1 MKKFI
6 FLLIFVYCQISFA
19 RWEKTGWQSDP
30 PFFVAARDGDRMM
43 IIGLGP
49 YSPVSIIKVS
59 KDRGETWQNTTF
71 NYVND
76 GIVRADVLG
85 NTIILKVN
93 QYIPSIYYIST
104 DFGSTWIENF
114 PGMPENS
121 ELSDY
126 AIIGNKIIA
135 TLNGENGGPYISNDS
150 GITWTDIHNGLP
162 KGEIK
167 SVISIGEKA
176 ITQIDTSFFLT
187 SDYGATWQKKG
198 GLIPRGPIPS
208 RIIIKDDLIYKLPYG
223 ALLFSTNYGETW
235 RKISE
240 KLKNFAAE
248 KMVMVSNQIV
258 LASKNYWGDN
268 HDDDRIFSTSDN
280 GETWIERN
288 NEPIK
293 GHNYKELYANGDKLI
308 VVKADS
314 FYVSYDIGDTWK
326 AYKMQADSA
335 PVGSDFIYYYGA
347 EAYNEFYN
355 RIYKSIDSGFTWK
368 LVHSGPY
375 YGEVS
380 DIATMDGDLY
390 VATHGD
396 TLLGEYGYSVY
407 RSTDY
412 GVTWKPL
419 NIKTNY
425 IYRLFAGDNKLLF
438 TVYWDAFYSSDL
450 GESWKT
456 VKEVWHDN
464 YFLDWAY
471 FGPNGKIFT
480 MSAAIGFSKSLWNG
494 TEWAGGNNGLPYPWY
509 WIRDFQVSS
518 GFGDRDILYAQMDSM
533 LYRTLNEGMS
543 WHRIGE
549 DLKINRNGKKCME
562 VYLNEIF
569 LYSDDVIYYSSD
581 YGDTWTERTGDL
593 KLGEDN
599 WVIAIKMVDNLV
611 FLSTLKDGVFVS
623 EDRGITWKQIN
634 DGLTN
639 RLLYISKFAASGD
652 YIFCGSASGL
662 YGPDGDAIYRAKISD
677 FLSAPDERKEPQSLT
692 IFPNPAGDF
701 ISISNY
707 RGSDRRFTVLNILGQ
722 EVLSG
727 EFTGDRISVASLPPG
742 AYNVR
747 IGSST
752 GMMLKK

>member
-1 MKKFI
+1 MKYIIGII
-6 FLLIFVYCQISFA
+6 FLLVSQQAFA
-19 RWEKTGWQSDP
+19 HWEKTGWQSDP
-30 PFFVAARDGDRMM
+30 PFDIVARDGDRMM
-43 IIGLGP
+43 ITGSGA
-49 YSPVSIIKVS
+49 YSPKSIIKVS
-59 KDRGETWQNTTF
+59 SDRGESWQNTTY
-71 NYVND
+71 NYINEGV
-76 GIVRADVLG
+76 VRADILG

-93 QYIPSIYYIST
+93 VYIPSVYYIST
-104 DFGSTWIENF
+104 DFGNTWLENF
-114 PGMPENS
+114 PGMPEIS
-121 ELSDY
+121 ELSEY
-126 AIIGNKIIA
+126 AKVGNKIIA
-135 TLNGENGGPYISNDS
+135 ALKGVDDRLYISNDS
-150 GITWTDIHNGLP
+150 GFTWNKIDNGLP

-167 SVISIGEKA
+167 GILPIGEKA
-176 ITQIDTSFFLT
+176 LVEIDTSFFLT
-187 SDYGATWQKKG
+187 SDYGLTWKKKG
-198 GLIPRGPIPS
+198 GYIPREPIQN
-208 RIIIKDDLIYKLPYG
+208 RVIFKNDLIYKFQYG
-223 ALLFSTNYGETW
+223 NPFLSTDYGESW
-235 RKISE
+235 
-240 KLKNFAAE
+240 KNIRENLTSFAAE

-314 FYVSYDIGDTWK
+314 FYVSYDIGVTWK
-326 AYKMQADSA
+326 AYKMTADSE
-335 PVGSDFIYYYGA
+335 PIGSEKINYYGA
-347 EAYNEFYN
+347 EAYNVYN
-355 RIYKSIDSGFTWK
+355 NHIYKSIDSGFTWK

-396 TLLGEYGYSVY
+396 TLLGEYGRSVY

-533 LYRTLNEGMS
+533 LYRTLNEGMN

-593 KLGEDN
+593 KLGEEN
-599 WVIAIKMVDNLV
+599 WVIAIKMVDDLV

-623 EDRGITWKQIN
+623 EDRGITWKKKNEGI
-634 DGLTN
+634 TN

-677 FLSAPDERKEPQSLT
+677 FLSAPDEKKARQTLT
-692 IFPNPAGDF
+692 IAPNPASDF
-701 ISISNY
+701 ISLT
-707 RGSDRRFTVLNILGQ
+707 GFAP
-722 EVLSG
+722 
-727 EFTGDRISVASLPPG
+727 GDRIEIYSQLGVKVLEATTDEERIDVSRLPAG
-742 AYNVR
+742 VYFIRGGGR
-747 IGSST
+747 IG
-752 GMMLKK
+752 KFIKI